1 MGDLSRIRV
10 TGPLEPFVSGFVAAL
25 VERGYTP
32 VSAAHQL
39 RLMAHVSRW
48 LASEGLAPDDL
59 SPARVEEF
67 VAVRRAA
74 GYVNYVTPRA
84 LVALLEHLRE
94 VGVVPPAGELPL
106 SDVEELLD
114 SYRVWLCSER
124 GLASVTARNYAD
136 MVRPFVASRLN
147 AAGELDLRSLGAGDV
162 LAFVLAECPH
172 RRPGSAKLLV
182 TALRSLLGYL
192 HVEGLIARPLAPV
205 VPSVAGWRLAGLP
218 RGLGAEQMTALLAS
232 CDLETTV
239 GVRDLAIL
247 KLLVRLGMRRGE
259 VAILTLDDIDW
270 RSGEIAVR
278 GKGNRCERLPLPVD
292 VGDALAE
299 YLRWARPVNAE
310 GRAVFIRVKAP
321 HRAMSAAG
329 ISQVVIAASHRA
341 GLGRVNAHR
350 LRHTTATE
358 LLRCGAPLVEIGQ
371 LLRHRSPQTTAI
383 YAKVDHDRL
392 RALARPW
399 PSLGGE
405 R

>member
-10 TGPLEPFVSGFVAAL
+10 TGPLEPYVSGFAAEL
-25 VERGYTP
+25 VQRGYTP
-32 VSAAHQL
+32 VSVGHQL

-48 LASEGLAPDDL
+48 LASEGLGPDDL
-59 SPARVEEF
+59 SPAQVEEF
-67 VAVRRAA
+67 VAARRAA

-84 LVALLEHLRE
+84 LVALLEYLRE
-94 VGVVPPAGELPL
+94 LGVVPPVGEVVL
-106 SDVEELLD
+106 SDVEVLLG

-136 MVRPFVASRLN
+136 MVRAFVAARLN
-147 AAGELDLRSLGAGDV
+147 AAGELDLRGLVAGDV

-172 RRPGSAKLLV
+172 RRPGSAKLLI

-192 HVEGLIARPLAPV
+192 HVEGVITRPLAPV

-218 RGLGAEQMTALLAS
+218 RGLGAEQVTALLDS
-232 CDLETTV
+232 CDLETAV
-239 GVRDLAIL
+239 GVRDFAIL
-247 KLLVRLGMRRGE
+247 RLLVRLGMRRGE
-259 VAILTLDDIDW
+259 VAVLMLDDIDW
-270 RSGEIAVR
+270 RSGEVLVL
-278 GKGNRCERLPLPVD
+278 GKGSRRERLPLPTD
-292 VGDALAE
+292 VGDALTD
-299 YLRWARPVNAE
+299 YLRRARPVSAE
-310 GRAVFIRVKAP
+310 GRSVFVRVKAP
-321 HRAMSAAG
+321 HRALTPAG
-329 ISQVVIAASHRA
+329 ISQVVIAAGDRA

-358 LLRCGAPLVEIGQ
+358 LLRSGAPLVEIGQ
-371 LLRHRSPQTTAI
+371 LLRHRSQQTTAI
-383 YAKVDHDRL
+383 YAKVDRERL

>member
-1 MGDLSRIRV
+1 MRDLSRIRV
-10 TGPLEPFVSGFVAAL
+10 TGPLVPYVSGFVAEL

-32 VSAAHQL
+32 VSAAHQM

-48 LASEGLAPDDL
+48 LACEGLGPDDL
-59 SPARVEEF
+59 STARVEEF

-84 LVALLEHLRE
+84 LVALLEHLRAF
-94 VGVVPPAGELPL
+94 GVVPPAGEPVL
-106 SDVEELLD
+106 SEVEQLLGC
-114 SYRVWLCSER
+114 YRAWLRSER
-124 GLASVTARNYAD
+124 GLALVTARNYAD

-147 AAGELDLRSLGAGDV
+147 GAGELDLRTLAAGDV

-218 RGLGAEQMTALLAS
+218 RGLGAEQVTALLDS

-259 VAILTLDDIDW
+259 VAVLALDDIDW
-270 RSGEIAVR
+270 RSGEILVR
-278 GKGNRCERLPLPVD
+278 GKGSRRERLPLPVD
-292 VGDALAE
+292 VGDALAD
-299 YLRWARPVNAE
+299 YLRRARPVSAE
-310 GRAVFIRVKAP
+310 GRAVFVRVRAP
-321 HRAMSAAG
+321 HRALSGAG
-329 ISQVVIAASHRA
+329 ISQVVIAAGHRA

-371 LLRHRSPQTTAI
+371 LLRHRSQQTTAI
-383 YAKVDHDRL
+383 YAKVDRERL

-405 R
+405 S

>member
-1 MGDLSRIRV
+1 MRDLSRIRV
-10 TGPLEPFVSGFVAAL
+10 TGPLEPYVPGFVVYL

-48 LASEGLAPDDL
+48 LACEGLGPDDL
-59 SPARVEEF
+59 LSARVEEF

-84 LVALLEHLRE
+84 LAALLEHLRDL
-94 VGVVPPAGELPL
+94 GVAPPAGEVSL
-106 SDVEELLD
+106 SEVEELLGR
-114 SYRVWLCSER
+114 YRAWLCSER
-124 GLASVTARNYAD
+124 GLASVTARNYSD

-147 AAGELDLRSLGAGDV
+147 SAGDLDLLTLAAGDV

-192 HVEGLIARPLAPV
+192 HVEGVIARPLAPV

-218 RGLGAEQMTALLAS
+218 RGLGAEQVTALLDS
-232 CDLETTV
+232 CDLNTAV
-239 GVRDLAIL
+239 GVRDLAML
-247 KLLVRLGMRRGE
+247 TLLVRLGMRRGE
-259 VAILTLDDIDW
+259 VAVLALDDIDW
-270 RSGEIAVR
+270 RSGELLVR
-278 GKGNRCERLPLPVD
+278 GKGSRRERLPLPVD
-292 VGDALAE
+292 VGNALAD
-299 YLRWARPVNAE
+299 YLRRARPVSAE
-310 GRAVFIRVKAP
+310 GRVVFVRVRAP
-321 HRAMSAAG
+321 HQALTPAG
-329 ISQVVIAASHRA
+329 VSQVVIAAGHRA

-371 LLRHRSPQTTAI
+371 LLRHRSQQTTAI
-383 YAKVDHDRL
+383 YAKVDRERL

-399 PSLGGE
+399 PSPGGIS
-405 R
+405 

>member
-1 MGDLSRIRV
+1 MRDLSRVRV
-10 TGPLEPFVSGFVAAL
+10 TGPLELYVSGFVAEL

-32 VSAAHQL
+32 VSVAHQL

-48 LASEGLAPDDL
+48 LACEGFGPDDL

-84 LVALLEHLRE
+84 LGALLEHMRDL
-94 VGVVPPAGELPL
+94 GVVPPAGELPL
-106 SDVEELLD
+106 SEVEELLG
-114 SYRVWLCSER
+114 SYRCWLCSER
-124 GLASVTARNYAD
+124 GLAAVTARNYAD
-136 MVRPFVASRLN
+136 MVRPFVASRSD
-147 AAGELDLRSLGAGDV
+147 AAGELDLRGLVAGDV

-192 HVEGLIARPLAPV
+192 HVEGVIARPLAPV

-218 RGLGAEQMTALLAS
+218 RGLGAEQVTALLAS
-232 CDLETTV
+232 CDLETAV
-239 GVRDLAIL
+239 GVRNLAIL

-259 VAILTLDDIDW
+259 VAVLALEDIDW
-270 RSGEIAVR
+270 RAGEIMVS
-278 GKGNRCERLPLPVD
+278 GKGSRRERLPLPVD
-292 VGDALAE
+292 VGNALAD
-299 YLRWARPVNAE
+299 YLRRARPASAE
-310 GRAVFIRVKAP
+310 GRAVFVRVKAP
-321 HRAMSAAG
+321 HRALSAAG
-329 ISQVVIAASHRA
+329 VSQVVIAAGHRA

-358 LLRCGAPLVEIGQ
+358 LLRSGAPLIEIGQ
-371 LLRHRSPQTTAI
+371 LLRHRSQQTTAI
-383 YAKVDHDRL
+383 YAKVDRERL

-399 PSLGGE
+399 PSLGGVS
-405 R
+405 